1 MIKNPTHHYVVLHRL
16 PQILTKTGYKKL
28 IKALPDEDK
37 VKAGITSHLHIHFSV
52 SHVQVKELP

>member
-1 MIKNPTHHYVVLHRL
+1 MHHYVVLHRL
-16 PQILTKTGYKKL
+16 PQILTKIGYKKL